1 MFRVKLA
8 LNQDGNYIAR
18 LVGRALGET
27 LEALFGDDGLP
38 HSLDLCEAL
47 RILRWEDLQFEAI

>member
-18 LVGRALGET
+18 LVSRVLGET
-27 LEALFGDDGLP
+27 LEVLFGDNGLP
-38 HSLDLCEAL
+38 DSLDLCEAL
-47 RILRWEDLQFEAI
+47 RILRWKDLQFEAI